1 MSSPSRILIVDDE
14 PMNLILLEGLLEDY
28 FAVQTMESAQEAI
41 DVCLAEPL
49 SIDLIV
55 SDVMM
60 PGMSG
65 YELCQALRS
74 HAQTQS
80 IPVLLVSS
88 LDSEAA
94 VNEGLQAG
102 ASDLLHKPYSPELMV
117 KRVSNL
123 VHLSKMARLI
133 KQAGI
138 AMPA

>member
-28 FAVQTMESAQEAI
+28 FPVQTMESAQEAI
-41 DVCLAEPL
+41 DVCLAEPQ

-74 HAQTQS
+74 HEQTQS

-88 LDSEAA
+88 LDSDAA

-117 KRVSNL
+117 KRVGNL

>member
-1 MSSPSRILIVDDE
+1 MSQGRILIVDDE

-28 FAVQTMESAQEAI
+28 FQVQAVETAQEALDACRAAPDEI
-41 DVCLAEPL
+41 DM
-49 SIDLIV
+49 IV

-74 HAQTQS
+74 DAAMAN

-88 LDSEAA
+88 LDDEAA
-94 VNEGLQAG
+94 ISEGLQAG
-102 ASDLLHKPYSPELMV
+102 AADLLHKPYSPELMI

-123 VHLSKMARLI
+123 SRLTRLERVL

-138 AMPA
+138 AAPA

>member
-1 MSSPSRILIVDDE
+1 MSQGRILIVDDE

-28 FAVQTMESAQEAI
+28 FQVQAVETAQEALDACRAAPDEI
-41 DVCLAEPL
+41 DM
-49 SIDLIV
+49 IV

-74 HAQTQS
+74 DAAMAK

-88 LDSEAA
+88 LDDEAA
-94 VNEGLQAG
+94 INEGLQAG
-102 ASDLLHKPYSPELMV
+102 AADLLHKPYSPELMI

-123 VHLSKMARLI
+123 SRLTRLERVL

-138 AMPA
+138 AAPA

>member
-28 FAVQTMESAQEAI
+28 FQVQAVETAQEALDACRAAPDAI
-41 DVCLAEPL
+41 DM
-49 SIDLIV
+49 IV

-74 HAQTQS
+74 DAAMAK

-88 LDSEAA
+88 LDDEAA
-94 VNEGLQAG
+94 INEGLQAG
-102 ASDLLHKPYSPELMV
+102 AADLLHKPYSPELMI

-123 VHLSKMARLI
+123 SRLTRLERVL

-138 AMPA
+138 AAPA

>member
-1 MSSPSRILIVDDE
+1 MSQGRILIVDDE
-14 PMNLILLEGLLEDY
+14 PMNQILLEGLLEDY
-28 FAVQTMESAQEAI
+28 FQVQAVATAQEALDACRAAPDAI
-41 DVCLAEPL
+41 DM
-49 SIDLIV
+49 IV

-74 HAQTQS
+74 DAAMAK

-88 LDSEAA
+88 LDDEAA
-94 VNEGLQAG
+94 INEGLQAG
-102 ASDLLHKPYSPELMV
+102 AADLLHKPYSPELMI

-123 VHLSKMARLI
+123 SRLTRLERVL

-138 AMPA
+138 AAPA

>member
-1 MSSPSRILIVDDE
+1 MSQGRILIVDDE

-28 FAVQTMESAQEAI
+28 FQVQAVETAQEALDACRAAPDAI
-41 DVCLAEPL
+41 DM
-49 SIDLIV
+49 IV

-74 HAQTQS
+74 DAAMAK

-88 LDSEAA
+88 LDDEAA
-94 VNEGLQAG
+94 INEGLQAG
-102 ASDLLHKPYSPELMV
+102 AADLLHKPYSPELMI

-123 VHLSKMARLI
+123 SRLTRLERVL

-138 AMPA
+138 AAPA